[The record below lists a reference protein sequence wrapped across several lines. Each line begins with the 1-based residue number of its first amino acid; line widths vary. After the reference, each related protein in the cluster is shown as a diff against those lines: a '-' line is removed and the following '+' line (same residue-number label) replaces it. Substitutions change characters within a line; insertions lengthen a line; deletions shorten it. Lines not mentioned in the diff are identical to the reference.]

1 MKISKNVSVCAM
13 LVALAMICSYVE
25 NMIPVNFG
33 IPGVKL
39 GLANLVTITAL
50 YLIPPWEVLAI
61 VITRILLMGFMFG
74 NGMSILYSLAGGILS
89 FTVMLL
95 MRKAKGFSIIGV
107 SIAGG
112 ILHNVGQIFVAVCV
126 VENLKLIYYLPV
138 LLISGTIT
146 GALIGMIA
154 GRIQHIIRRQAF
166 ETIGKV

>member
-25 NMIPVNFG
+25 SMIPVNFG

-39 GLANLVTITAL
+39 GLANLVTIIAL

-89 FTVMLL
+89 FIVMLL
-95 MRKAKGFSIIGV
+95 MRKAKGFSITGV

-112 ILHNVGQIFVAVCV
+112 ISHNVGQIFVAVCV
-126 VENLKLIYYLPV
+126 VENLKLIYYLPA

-154 GRIQHIIRRQAF
+154 GRIQPMIRRQVF